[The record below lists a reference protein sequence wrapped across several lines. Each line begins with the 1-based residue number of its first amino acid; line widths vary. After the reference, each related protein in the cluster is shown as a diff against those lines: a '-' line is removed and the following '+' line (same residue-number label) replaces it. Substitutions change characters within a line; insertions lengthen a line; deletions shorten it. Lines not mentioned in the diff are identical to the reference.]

1 MSTQASSDNVSKTS
15 VDTEKEIKNVPG
27 QHECQKTRF
36 DQQEEPYTV
45 FTKGALL
52 RILVITS
59 LTGMLS
65 PLTANIYLPALNQI
79 QDVKLKSNLI
89 CSFEFK

>member
-1 MSTQASSDNVSKTS
+1 MS
-15 VDTEKEIKNVPG
+15 EKNSETDI
-27 QHECQKTRF
+27 QKKPVEPPT
-36 DQQEEPYTV
+36 EEPYTV
-45 FTKGALL
+45 LSKGVLL

-79 QDVKLKSNLI
+79 QNVTKRQSNSTSSSSI
-89 CSFEFK
+89 Y